1 VSLSRRLQRRAGRA
15 ALSHVDLAPNVIAA
29 VCEEARFRTDAGL
42 AVCADC
48 GALIPPKTGGQVRV
62 FEAPDG
68 VFGAELVCARCHGQ
82 QVLN

>member
-15 ALSHVDLAPNVIAA
+15 ALTSIGLDPA
-29 VCEEARFRTDAGL
+29 VVAGVCAEARFRTDAGL

-62 FEAPDG
+62 FEAPEG